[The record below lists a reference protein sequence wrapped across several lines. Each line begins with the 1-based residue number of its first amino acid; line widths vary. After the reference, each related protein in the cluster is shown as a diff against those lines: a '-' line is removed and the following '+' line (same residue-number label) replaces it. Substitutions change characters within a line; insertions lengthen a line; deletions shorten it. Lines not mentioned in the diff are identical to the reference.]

1 MGRTAPALRQCPQR
15 SARLLRTVN
24 GGRMFPTSEAASES
38 VRSLSARNVYSK
50 GTHRSPRLAGLTAA
64 VASAV
69 GQCPILVGEQ

>member
-1 MGRTAPALRQCPQR
+1 
-15 SARLLRTVN
+15 
-24 GGRMFPTSEAASES
+24 MFPTSEAASES
-38 VRSLSARNVYSK
+38 VRSLSARNIYSK